1 VRGLDWRGVAVVLLV
16 VGVFT
21 VLIIGAVGVVQNP
34 NRTAST
40 EEVATVSAVL
50 GSAIGAIAVYL
61 GTKANGKPPTAPP
74 QLPPGGPSE
83 PSDPPGQPPDPGP
96 PAA

>member
-1 VRGLDWRGVAVVLLV
+1 MRGLDWRGLAAVVIV

-34 NRTAST
+34 NRAAST

-50 GSAIGAIAVYL
+50 GSAIGAVAVYL
-61 GTKANGKPPTAPP
+61 GTKANGKPPAAPP
-74 QLPPGGPSE
+74 DDQ
-83 PSDPPGQPPDPGP
+83 DRDGP
-96 PAA
+96 P

>member
-1 VRGLDWRGVAVVLLV
+1 MRDWRGVAAVLVV

-21 VLIIGAVGVVQNP
+21 VLIIGAVGVTINP

-50 GSAIGAIAVYL
+50 GSAIGAVAVYL
-61 GTKANGKPPTAPP
+61 GTKANGKPPARE
-74 QLPPGGPSE
+74 QLPDALPSSE
-83 PSDPPGQPPDPGP
+83 RAA
-96 PAA
+96 PAHGDADDERG